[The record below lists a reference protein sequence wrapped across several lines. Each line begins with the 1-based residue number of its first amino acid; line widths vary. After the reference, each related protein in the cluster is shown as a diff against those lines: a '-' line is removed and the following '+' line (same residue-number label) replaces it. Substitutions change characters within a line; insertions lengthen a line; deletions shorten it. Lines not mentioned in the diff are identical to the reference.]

1 MDLTRVKKPPAA
13 SSTVS
18 TNVAGAGPAT
28 GSPRQK
34 ASLALPES
42 RGASKADIAVALI
55 LQGGGVREGG
65 EEGGEEKAAAGQ
77 DSRRHR

>member
-1 MDLTRVKKPPAA
+1 MDLTRMKKPTAA

-34 ASLALPES
+34 TSLALPES
-42 RGASKADIAVALI
+42 RGASKADMAVALI
-55 LQGGGVREGG
+55 LQGGRREGG
-65 EEGGEEKAAAGQ
+65 RGG
-77 DSRRHR
+77 RR